1 MAYLSSDETY
11 QLTQRLPTIE
21 LSYETIPHRKV
32 SAAYNIC
39 LAIPQGKK
47 GYLWFTY
54 YGEEDICFF
63 MELNRDKK
71 VARMR
76 IVDFEYDRG
85 LCLGTLLY
93 GCLIE
98 SAVDENKHIPIFV
111 IEDILQ
117 NKGLSTKSMLFGDRL
132 GYIEKIMIQYSDV
145 KDSHKNKDKTK
156 KQDKTKKPDKT
167 KKQDIILSIPPIWPI
182 EKSQEYECVY
192 EIPEEWRP
200 RLTEFQIHHIQYR
213 ALYEPGPYMNIFNS
227 NSILHKKAPTYIPIE
242 IPLFQNYRMDP
253 TKSQYKLPTIFLVTA
268 DIQYDVYHLFAYGRA
283 SQKIYYNVAYIPSYQ
298 CSIMMNSIFRKIKEN
313 KCLDFIEESD
323 DEEDFEDIREDKYVD
338 LQKSIQMEC
347 IYSPKFKKWI
357 PKRIVNGQ
365 KIVHISLL

>member
-11 QLTQRLPTIE
+11 QLTQRLPNIE

-63 MELNRDKK
+63 MELNREKK

-76 IVDFEYDRG
+76 IVEFEYDRG

-98 SAVDENKHIPIFV
+98 STDTTDKKHIPIFV
-111 IEDILQ
+111 IEDVLQ
-117 NKGLSTKSMLFGDRL
+117 NKGLSTKTMLFGDRL
-132 GYIEKIMIQYSDV
+132 GYIEKIMIHYSAL
-145 KDSHKNKDKTK
+145 KDSN
-156 KQDKTKKPDKT
+156 KKPDSNKN
-167 KKQDIILSIPPIWPI
+167 KDIILSIPPIWPI
-182 EKSQEYECVY
+182 QKTQEYECVY

-227 NSILHKKAPTYIPIE
+227 NSILHKKPATYIPVE
-242 IPLFQNYRMDP
+242 IPLFQSHRMDP

-268 DIQYDVYHLFAYGRA
+268 DIQYDVYHLFAYGKA

-323 DEEDFEDIREDKYVD
+323 DEDDFEDIREDKYVD
-338 LQKSIQMEC
+338 LQKTVQMEC
-347 IYSPKFKKWI
+347 MYSTKFKKWI
-357 PKRIVNGQ
+357 PKRVVQGH